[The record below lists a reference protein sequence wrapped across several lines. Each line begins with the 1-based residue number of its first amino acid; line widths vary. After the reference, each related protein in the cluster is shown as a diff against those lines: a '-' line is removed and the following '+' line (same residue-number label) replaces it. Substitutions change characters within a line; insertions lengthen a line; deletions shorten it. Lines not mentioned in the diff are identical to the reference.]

1 MKENEKRVFGFGN
14 KGVRKEARLKG
25 IKEME
30 AGGFAHLFER
40 IGKTTNVRNNS

>member
-14 KGVRKEARLKG
+14 KGVRKEVRLKG

-30 AGGFAHLFER
+30 VGGFVYLFER
-40 IGKTTNVRNNS
+40 IGKIINVRNNS